1 MINPADSLDSPVEVG
16 TVVEPAVVIRLDVKV
31 DTGAVVVIKL
41 DVEVD
46 TGAVVIKLD
55 VRVDTGAVVVVPVR
69 SEQIPLFERRA
80 LGYSTL
86 GSPFDRVTVRPPP
99 ESVVYAA
106 QLITSTSAWFASKP
120 VADEESV
127 TVADDEA
134 PTLVNTPTT

>member
-1 MINPADSLDSPVEVG
+1 MIKPADSLDLPVEVG

-31 DTGAVVVIKL
+31 DAGAVVIKL
-41 DVEVD
+41 EIEVD

-69 SEQIPLFERRA
+69 SEQIPLFERRD

-99 ESVVYAA
+99 ESVVYAV
-106 QLITSTSAWFASKP
+106 QLITSTSAWFGSKP